1 MQNNLY
7 NIRNENMKYYFKS
20 KLRRLSKS
28 SNIYKDV
35 TENFILSTVPNN
47 YNISFAKLSR
57 GRPITLDRLPFI
69 FFTRLNSLSCIP

>member
-20 KLRRLSKS
+20 KLRHLSKS

-35 TENFILSTVPNN
+35 TENFLLLLMEKLINLIIKISLILE
-47 YNISFAKLSR
+47 IMK
-57 GRPITLDRLPFI
+57 
-69 FFTRLNSLSCIP
+69 